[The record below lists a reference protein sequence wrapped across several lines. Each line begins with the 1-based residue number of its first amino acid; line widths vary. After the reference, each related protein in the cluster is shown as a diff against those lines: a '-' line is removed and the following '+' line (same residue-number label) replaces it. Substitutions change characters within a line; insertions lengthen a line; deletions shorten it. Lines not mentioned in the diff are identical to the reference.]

1 MTDYYE
7 RIIAAD
13 APPGL
18 YESNYL
24 KGNAPDGSGAFWLK
38 HNVLTPARSGQA
50 PAVAEFWC
58 VLWLADEDW
67 TPRVWK
73 RVVALDRVELGRD
86 RVAMDAGDVRLE
98 PDRVAGQLSG
108 QRSGSRSGD
117 PDVRWDLAIRDE
129 LPPLRHLGADWMY
142 EKGFPRKKAVTGSP
156 RAVFDGAFDVG
167 DRTIDVDGWIGHRQH
182 NWGTE
187 HAERYVFGACN
198 IWDDGADL
206 TVEGIT
212 VRVELVAGIRSPWL
226 TLLRGLRD
234 GQPYGKGTMWAT
246 LRQSGDVD
254 FPRWMAWGGGKGQV
268 RTRLEMELDP
278 EHTAGLRYLHPDG
291 QVSYCYNAKD
301 ARTELVLDRE
311 VFTSRSGELE
321 FLFPEPIDGIELH
334 GESSLEE
341 LADARG

>member
-1 MTDYYE
+1 MTDHYE
-7 RIIAAD
+7 RIIAAE

-24 KGNAPDGSGAFWLK
+24 KANAPDGSGAFWLK
-38 HNVLTPARSGQA
+38 HNILTPVEPGTF

-67 TPRVWK
+67 VPRVWK
-73 RVVALDRVELGRD
+73 RVVDLDRVELGRD

-98 PDRVAGQLSG
+98 PDRVTGRLSG
-108 QRSGSRSGD
+108 AG
-117 PDVRWDLAIRDE
+117 DVRWDLAIRDE

-156 RAVFDGAFDVG
+156 RAVFDGTFELD
-167 DRTIDVDGWIGHRQH
+167 DRTVEVDAWIGHRQH

-187 HAERYVFGACN
+187 HAERYAFGACN
-198 IWDDGADL
+198 LWDGDADL

-234 GQPYGKGTMWAT
+234 GRPYGRGTIWAT
-246 LRQSGDVD
+246 LRQAGEVD
-254 FPRWMAWGGGKGQV
+254 FPRWTAWGGGRGRV
-268 RTRLEMELDP
+268 RTRLEMSLDP
-278 EHTAGLRYLHPDG
+278 AHTVGLRYLHPDG
-291 QVSYCYNAKD
+291 RVSYCYNAKD
-301 ARTELVLDRE
+301 ARTELLLDRE
-311 VFTSRSGELE
+311 RFSSRSGELE
-321 FLFPEPIDGIELH
+321 FLFPEPVPGIEVH
-334 GESSLEE
+334 GESSLQE
-341 LADARG
+341 LADARH